1 MQFSKRL
8 DKFGDEV
15 FASLNHRRHELEAQG
30 RTDRKSVV

>member
-15 FASLNHRRHELEAQG
+15 FASLNHRRHELEAR
-30 RTDRKSVV
+30 RTSSRRLT